1 MSQFTPRL
9 SRRILKILATVIAV
23 SAWGVGVNVTNAFAV
38 PACDVAPALGV
49 TVTCTFSSGGFTDLV
64 VPSGTASV
72 TIVAIGGSG
81 GANPGLSSGGSG
93 ARVSSSV
100 SASSGQTLRVYVG
113 GGGIVGGAGGAGYG
127 SGGNTGAYGGGG
139 GGSSA
144 VLLNGTVITVAGGG
158 GGGGGDGAGG
168 TAGGAN
174 GAGGAGAGPSDSDGT
189 PGAGGAGGVGGTAVD
204 NAEIYH
210 PGVYATNG
218 GSGYNAS
225 GGTGTG
231 GGGGS
236 TSSGGAGGA
245 GWGGGAGAGYA
256 MNTTSTSGGG
266 GAGGSYGPVGAVFA
280 SAANAT
286 VLTNGAAGSVQ
297 LTFNA
302 TSPQTTAQQL
312 PPDIFQGVGVKDGS
326 CIGVDQPGLNW
337 GGSSNGGWGR
347 SWAQWANGGL
357 GGFVCQRTLR
367 YEPTLLHWVTVL

>member
-1 MSQFTPRL
+1 MTDSVPR
-9 SRRILKILATVIAV
+9 RNYRISKVLAVVTAV
-23 SAWGVGVNVTNAFAV
+23 FAWGIGGSATDAFAA
-38 PACDVAPALGV
+38 PACNVAPALGV

-81 GANPGLSSGGSG
+81 GANSGLSSGGSG

-113 GGGIVGGAGGAGYG
+113 GGGIIGGAGGAGYG
-127 SGGNTGAYGGGG
+127 AGGDTGAYGGGG

-158 GGGGGDGAGG
+158 GGGGGAGAGG
-168 TAGGAN
+168 IAGGVN
-174 GAGGAGAGPSDSDGT
+174 GAGGAGAGPSDSNGT
-189 PGAGGAGGVGGTAVD
+189 PGAGGAGGIGGTFVD
-204 NAEIYH
+204 NAPSFH
-210 PGVYATNG
+210 PGVYATSG

-245 GWGGGAGAGYA
+245 GWGGGAGGGYA
-256 MNTTSTSGGG
+256 QATTSTSGGG
-266 GAGGSYGPVGAVFA
+266 GAGGSYGPAGAVFA
-280 SAANAT
+280 SAGNAT
-286 VLTNGAAGSVQ
+286 VNASGAAGTVQ

-302 TSPQTTAQQL
+302 SSTQSAPQL
-312 PPDIFQGVGVKDGS
+312 PPDILQGVGVKDGL
-326 CIGVDQPGLNW
+326 CVGVDQPALNW

-367 YEPTLLHWVTVL
+367 YNPTLQLWVTIV